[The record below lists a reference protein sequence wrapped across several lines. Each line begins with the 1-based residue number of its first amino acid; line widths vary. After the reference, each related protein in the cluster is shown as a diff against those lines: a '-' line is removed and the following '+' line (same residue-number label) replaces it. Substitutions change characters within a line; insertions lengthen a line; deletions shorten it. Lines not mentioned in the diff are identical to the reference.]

1 MQRLAITPA
10 HDLEPDERRE
20 VAALLA
26 LVAARDGAEP
36 AVHTAPPPADAPL
49 DAAHFSLARSGRE
62 LVGVASLVGY
72 QELEV
77 TGVVHPDHRRRG
89 IGRALVAATRAEIAR
104 RGPEQWLLVC
114 DAALPGG
121 AAFAA
126 AMGGTSDF
134 SEHRL
139 RLDPARLPAP
149 APTSALAIR
158 LATPAD
164 TDDLAALLSAAFGD
178 PVEDVRGWVGN
189 DFGQPDRRWFIASL
203 ALAPIGTLRVRE
215 GEEGGEVYVTGFGIA
230 PAYQNQR
237 LGRQFLLA
245 ILAQLRAE
253 GRDTILIEVETN
265 NAPANA
271 LYRAVGF
278 EPIRTFAYYRMGV

>member
-10 HDLEPDERRE
+10 HDLDPDERRAL
-20 VAALLA
+20 AALLA
-26 LVAARDGAEP
+26 IFAARDGVEP
-36 AVHTAPPPADAPL
+36 AVHTASPPADASL
-49 DAAHFSLARSGRE
+49 DAAHFLLAWIDGQ

-72 QELEV
+72 QEMEV
-77 TGVVHPDHRRRG
+77 TGVVHPDYRRRG

-104 RGPEQWLLVC
+104 RGLESWLLVC
-114 DAALPGG
+114 DAALPSGL
-121 AAFAA
+121 AFAA
-126 AMGGTSDF
+126 AMGGTNDF

-149 APTSALAIR
+149 APTSAIGVR

-164 TDDLAALLSAAFGD
+164 TDDLAAIISAAFGD
-178 PVEDVRGWVGN
+178 PVEEVRGWVGN
-189 DFGQPDRRWFIASL
+189 DFERPDRRWFLASL
-203 ALAPIGTLRVRE
+203 AQAPIGTLRVRADEDE
-215 GEEGGEVYVTGFGIA
+215 GIYVTGFGIA
-230 PAYQNQR
+230 PAYQNQG
-237 LGRQFLLA
+237 LGRQFLLT

-253 GRDTILIEVETN
+253 GHGTILIEVETN